1 MIFRLSSLLI
11 FVSIFVFLLT
21 GCASKEERTAP
32 QEFDAVSP
40 EVAGTAVPQGSLASV
55 RSEGHV
61 RVYHKGRY
69 VDPANPNIM
78 HEAGEMYV
86 LTDSGAWNLSP
97 NNSPLSPEFNRV
109 ITVSEPLDAARSL
122 EIMQLVKTNEL
133 MMELGK
139 ALADTRNEML
149 RERTQGKQKN
159 AEHQKTLDA
168 ISSRLKELEKANIQI
183 MRKMSEMEIKINSRP
198 RRAFPSTPNKGE

>member
-1 MIFRLSSLLI
+1 MNFPVLI
-11 FVSIFVFLLT
+11 FVLIFIFLST
-21 GCASKEERTAP
+21 GCASKRTAP

-40 EVAGTAVPQGSLASV
+40 EVAGTAVPQGSLESV
-55 RSEGHV
+55 RSSGNV

-69 VDPANPNIM
+69 VDPGNPNIM

-109 ITVSEPLDAARSL
+109 ITVSAPLDAAKSL

-133 MMELGK
+133 MMQLGQ
-139 ALADTRNEML
+139 ALANTRNEML
-149 RERTQGKQKN
+149 AERKRENAKN
-159 AEHQKTLDA
+159 AELQKTLNN
-168 ISSRLKELEKANIQI
+168 ITSRLEQLENANNQI

-198 RRAFPSTPNKGE
+198 RRVFPANQNGGE

>member
-1 MIFRLSSLLI
+1 MNFPVLI
-11 FVSIFVFLLT
+11 FVLIFIFLST
-21 GCASKEERTAP
+21 GCASKRTAP

-40 EVAGTAVPQGSLASV
+40 EVAGTAVPQGSLESV
-55 RSEGHV
+55 RSSGNV

-69 VDPANPNIM
+69 VDPGNPNIM

-109 ITVSEPLDAARSL
+109 ITVSAPLDAAKSL

-133 MMELGK
+133 MMQLGQ
-139 ALADTRNEML
+139 ALANTRNEML
-149 RERTQGKQKN
+149 AERKRENAKN
-159 AEHQKTLDA
+159 AELQKTLNN
-168 ISSRLKELEKANIQI
+168 ITSRLEQLENANNQI
-183 MRKMSEMEIKINSRP
+183 MRKMSEMELKINSRP
-198 RRAFPSTPNKGE
+198 RRVFPANQNGGE

>member
-1 MIFRLSSLLI
+1 MNFPVLI
-11 FVSIFVFLLT
+11 FVLIFIFLST
-21 GCASKEERTAP
+21 GCASKRTAP

-40 EVAGTAVPQGSLASV
+40 EVAGTAVPQGSLESV
-55 RSEGHV
+55 RSSGNV

-69 VDPANPNIM
+69 VDPGNPNIM

-109 ITVSEPLDAARSL
+109 ITVSAPLDAAKSL

-133 MMELGK
+133 MMQLGQ
-139 ALADTRNEML
+139 ALANTRNEML
-149 RERTQGKQKN
+149 AERKRENAKN
-159 AEHQKTLDA
+159 AELQKTLNN
-168 ISSRLKELEKANIQI
+168 ITSRLEQLENANNQI
-183 MRKMSEMEIKINSRP
+183 MRKMSEMELKINSLPLRV
-198 RRAFPSTPNKGE
+198 FPANQNGGE